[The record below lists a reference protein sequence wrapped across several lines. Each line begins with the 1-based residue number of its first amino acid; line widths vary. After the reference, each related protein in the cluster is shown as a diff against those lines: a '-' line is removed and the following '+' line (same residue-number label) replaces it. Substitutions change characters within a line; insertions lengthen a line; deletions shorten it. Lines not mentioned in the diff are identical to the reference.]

1 MYELPFHPGSALCLF
16 CFVQEQIHALSKY
29 ICTN

>member
-1 MYELPFHPGSALCLF
+1 MYEPLFHSDNTCRLF

>member
-1 MYELPFHPGSALCLF
+1 MYELLFHPGSARCLS
-16 CFVQEQIHALSKY
+16 CFVHTQIHALSKY

>member
-1 MYELPFHPGSALCLF
+1 MYEPPFHPGSACRLF